1 MTRKD
6 DTYYAE
12 KMLKDIDFILEHVK
26 NISCDELAADEV
38 LLDSMQ
44 FRLIQIAE
52 SANKLSQEYK
62 LRCLDVDWIGIS
74 GLRNWLVHDY
84 GNVNYSIVFDTLT
97 KDIAILRK
105 KLIRGR

>member
-1 MTRKD
+1 MTHKD
-6 DTYYAE
+6 DAYYVE
-12 KMLKDIDFILEHVK
+12 RMLKDIDFILEHVK
-26 NISCDELAADEV
+26 NINCDELATNEV

-62 LRCLDVDWIGIS
+62 LRRSDVDWIGIS

-84 GNVNYSIVFDTLT
+84 GNVNYSIVYDTLT
-97 KDIAILRK
+97 KDIAILKK
-105 KLIRGR
+105 KLIGGR